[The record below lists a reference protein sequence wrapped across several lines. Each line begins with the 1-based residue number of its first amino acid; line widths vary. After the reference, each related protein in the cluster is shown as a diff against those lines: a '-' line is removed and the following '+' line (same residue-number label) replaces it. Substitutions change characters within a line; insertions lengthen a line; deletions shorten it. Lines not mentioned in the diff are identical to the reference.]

1 MAIRG
6 QILDMTPVGM
16 RFTVLQASADTQGK
30 SLDLHWE
37 LLPGCNMK
45 DPLVHIHPNAIE
57 TYDVLE
63 GEMEFFIQDK
73 WIPARTGDKLSVPQ
87 GVTHCFRN
95 PTNKI
100 VRVFNTHQPALEME
114 NYFEDV
120 CKVLD
125 KVTDNRRK
133 DFQMSFS
140 TMLYM
145 SVLMNNYRA
154 EIIAKSPPD
163 MAIKALGWIA
173 RRLGINY
180 QER

>member
-1 MAIRG
+1 
-6 QILDMTPVGM
+6 
-16 RFTVLQASADTQGK
+16 
-30 SLDLHWE
+30 
-37 LLPGCNMK
+37 
-45 DPLVHIHPNAIE
+45 
-57 TYDVLE
+57 
-63 GEMEFFIQDK
+63 
-73 WIPARTGDKLSVPQ
+73 
-87 GVTHCFRN
+87 
-95 PTNKI
+95 